1 MKLLN
6 GAEALYGVSQDES
19 SKTIHS
25 LSEVLKIK
33 TQSADAESSDDDD
46 DESTLDQE
54 DDEDNE
60 SLSLSSDSNRLSTK
74 CTFSCCNI

>member
-33 TQSADAESSDDDD
+33 TQSADVESSDDDDD
-46 DESTLDQE
+46 DESTLDRE

-60 SLSLSSDSNRLSTK
+60 SLSLSSDSNR
-74 CTFSCCNI
+74 